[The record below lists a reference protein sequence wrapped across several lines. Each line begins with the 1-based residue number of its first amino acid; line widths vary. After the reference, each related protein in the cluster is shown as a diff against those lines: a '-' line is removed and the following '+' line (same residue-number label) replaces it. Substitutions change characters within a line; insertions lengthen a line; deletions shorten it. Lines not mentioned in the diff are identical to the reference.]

1 MKKIIVGAVLL
12 LAVAGVAVP
21 FVNGLVMEKM
31 IEQTFGNLNSMYAA
45 TGSDVSV
52 EILRYDRH
60 VFSTEIEWKIKFGSL
75 QAIYGVDEVIFIDR
89 ADHGLTGIVSE
100 TSLEK
105 NKWFTEF
112 VSEKL
117 DGQNP
122 LSIVSEFTLSGQIQS
137 RITVDAFTVPMEAEV
152 VEIKAGRVTFEC
164 DKELK
169 NFYSEAAW
177 DGVVVAEKLQIDG
190 IAMSSSLERISTYL
204 WDGILSFSLEK
215 GKGTGRSG
223 EQIEL
228 VDFKGDYS
236 FDVDQEE
243 NTVSVVTTFGAE
255 HLAAGSEQVDN
266 SFVRIGLVNIAV
278 DGFEEFMKLYTE
290 MANSVAKDIAAL
302 ENDPGKMKS
311 IFQKQMD
318 QTRFQIITAFE
329 HLLNKGLELQ
339 ISDLQAQL
347 SSGEIK
353 GDVVLTLNK
362 DMSFAQ
368 FIPLVQQPE
377 LALEIFS
384 LQSDISLPAELI
396 GNDPALVSP
405 IYPGMPTG
413 LFVKVGENFVNKA
426 ETRDGK
432 LYLNGLEVTFK

>member
-12 LAVAGVAVP
+12 LAVAGVAIP

-31 IEQTFGNLNSMYAA
+31 IEQSFGNLNAMYAE

-52 EILRYDRH
+52 EIIRYDRH
-60 VFSTEIEWKIKFGSL
+60 VFSTEIEWKIQFGSL
-75 QAIYGVDEVIFIDR
+75 QALYGIDEVIFIDR
-89 ADHGLTGIVSE
+89 ADHGLTSIVSE

-117 DGQNP
+117 DRQNP
-122 LSIVSEFTLSGQIQS
+122 LTIVSEFTLSGQIKS
-137 RITVDAFTVPMEAEV
+137 HITFNAFAFPMEAEV
-152 VEIKAGRVTFEC
+152 VEIKAGQITFDC

-169 NFYSEAAW
+169 NFYSIAAW

-204 WDGILSFSLEK
+204 WDGMLSFTLEE
-215 GKGTGRSG
+215 GKVTGRNW
-223 EQIEL
+223 EQVEL

-236 FDVDQEE
+236 FDVDLEE

-255 HLAAGSEQVDN
+255 HLAAGSEQIDN
-266 SFVRIGLVNIAV
+266 SFVRIGLVNMAAA
-278 DGFEEFMKLYTE
+278 GFEEFMKLYTE
-290 MANSVAKDIAAL
+290 MANTVAKDIAAL

-318 QTRFQIITAFE
+318 ETRFQMITAFE
-329 HLLNKGLELQ
+329 HLLKKGLELQ

-347 SSGEIK
+347 PSGEIQ

-368 FIPLVQQPE
+368 FIPLIQQPE

-384 LQSDISLPAELI
+384 LQSDISLPAELV
-396 GNDPALVSP
+396 GDDPALVAP

-413 LFVKVGENFVNKA
+413 LFVKAGEKFVNKT

-432 LYLNGLEVTFK
+432 LYLNGLEVTFQ